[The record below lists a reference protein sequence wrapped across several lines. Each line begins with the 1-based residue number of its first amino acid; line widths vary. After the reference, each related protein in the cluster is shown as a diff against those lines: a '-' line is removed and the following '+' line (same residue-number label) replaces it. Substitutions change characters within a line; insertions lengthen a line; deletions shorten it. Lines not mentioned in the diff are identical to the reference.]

1 MKKNILLISLYL
13 ITVLLFSSCKNQ
25 PAQEAVQDNT
35 AEENVETVEKVIDIP
50 YGDALSTGEIAEP
63 INLIPALASDS
74 ASHNVTQYI
83 YNGLVKYDKDLNLV
97 GDLAERWEIS
107 EDKKVFI
114 FYLKKGVKWH
124 DGVEFT
130 ADDVKFTYEF
140 MISDDTPTAYDGDFR
155 AVESVEVIDRY
166 TVKVTYKEVLS
177 PALASWGI
185 WMMPRHALK
194 DKPSRSPLQRKP
206 IGTGPYK
213 LESWKAG
220 QSIVLTAFHDYFEG
234 RPKIEKIFIRV
245 IPNQTTQFLELL
257 NGSIDIMGMTPK
269 QDALDT
275 NTPKYT
281 ANYNTYSF
289 LDFSYTYVGYNF
301 KRAPFDNKLVR
312 RALTHAI
319 NKQSIVDGLL
329 YGKGIAAE
337 GPYKPDSFWYNPNAK
352 GPEYNVEK
360 AKALLAEAGF
370 KDTDGDG
377 FLEYNGKKFQIELM
391 TNLNNDVRGKIA
403 ELVQQS
409 WARIGID
416 VQIKVLE
423 WATMLGELNKSNFQ
437 AVILGWS
444 TVLDPDQYD
453 IWATERC
460 GGNGQNY
467 ICYSNEEVDRLLI
480 EGRKVFDNE
489 ERRLYYDKVQE
500 ILADEQP
507 YTFLYFPY
515 SNIAL
520 NKRFQNVEPAR
531 AGITYNFIDWYV
543 PRQQQKY
550 KVMVE

>member
-13 ITVLLFSSCKNQ
+13 ITVLLFSYCKSQPEKGSVDNQ
-25 PAQEAVQDNT
+25 LS
-35 AEENVETVEKVIDIP
+35 EETKQIVEDIP

-107 EDKKVFI
+107 DDNKVFT
-114 FYLKKGVKWH
+114 FYLRKGVKWH

-130 ADDVKFTYEF
+130 AEDVKFTYEF

-155 AVESVEVIDRY
+155 AVESVEVIDKY
-166 TVKVTYKEVLS
+166 TVKVTYKEVLAPS
-177 PALASWGI
+177 LASWAI
-185 WMMPRHALK
+185 WMMPRHALT

-220 QSIVLTAFHDYFEG
+220 QSITLTAFHDYFEG
-234 RPKIEKIFIRV
+234 RPKIEKVFIRV

-257 NGSIDIMGMTPK
+257 NGSIDIMGLTPK
-269 QDALDT
+269 QYAFDT
-275 NTPKYT
+275 KTPKYIE
-281 ANYNTYSF
+281 NFNTYSF

-301 KRAPFDNKLVR
+301 KKAPFDNKLVR

-337 GPYKPDSFWYNPNAK
+337 GPYKPDSYWYNKNTK
-352 GPEYNVEK
+352 GPEYNIEK

-370 KDTDGDG
+370 KDTDNDG
-377 FLEYNGKKFQIELM
+377 ILEYNGKKFTIELM

-409 WARIGID
+409 WAQIGID

-453 IWATERC
+453 IWATARC

-480 EGRKVFDNE
+480 EGRKVFDIA

-520 NKRFQNVEPAR
+520 DKRFQNVEPAE

>member
-1 MKKNILLISLYL
+1 MKKIILLISLYL
-13 ITVLLFSSCKNQ
+13 ISVLLLQGCKKQEKAVVFQEDNQ
-25 PAQEAVQDNT
+25 TTNNQVKE
-35 AEENVETVEKVIDIP
+35 IIP

-107 EDKKVFI
+107 DDKKVFT

-155 AVESVEVIDRY
+155 AVESVEVVDKY
-166 TVKVTYKEVLS
+166 TVKVTYKEALS

-194 DKPSRSPLQRKP
+194 DKPSKSPLQRKP

-213 LESWKAG
+213 LESWKPG
-220 QSIVLTAFHDYFEG
+220 QSITLTAFHDYFEG

-257 NGSIDIMGMTPK
+257 NGSIDIMGLNPK
-269 QDALDT
+269 QEKFDT
-275 NTPKYT
+275 NTPRYIE
-281 ANYNTYSF
+281 NYNTYSF
-289 LDFSYTYVGYNF
+289 LDFSYTYIGYNF
-301 KRAPFDNKLVR
+301 KLEPFNNKLVR

-319 NKQSIVDGLL
+319 DKQSMVDGLL
-329 YGKGIAAE
+329 YGKGYAAE
-337 GPYKPDSFWYNPNAK
+337 GPYKPDSYWYNQNAK
-352 GPEYNVEK
+352 GPEYNKEK
-360 AKALLAEAGF
+360 AKALLKEAGF
-370 KDTDGDG
+370 EDIDNDG
-377 FLEYNGKKFQIELM
+377 FLEYKGKKFTIELM
-391 TNLNNDVRGKIA
+391 TNLNNEVRSKIA
-403 ELVQQS
+403 ELVQHS
-409 WARIGID
+409 WAEVGIKT
-416 VQIKVLE
+416 QIKVLE
-423 WATMLGELNKSNFQ
+423 WATMLGDLNKGNFQ

-460 GGNGQNY
+460 GGNGQNF
-467 ICYSNEEVDRLLI
+467 ICYSNEEVDRLLT
-480 EGRKVFDNE
+480 EGRKVFNKE
-489 ERRLYYDKVQE
+489 ERRVYYDKVQE

-515 SNIAL
+515 SHIAL

-543 PRQQQKY
+543 PKEYQKY
-550 KVMVE
+550 KVIEE

>member
-35 AEENVETVEKVIDIP
+35 AEENVETVEKVIEIP

-377 FLEYNGKKFQIELM
+377 FLEYNGKKFTIELM

-437 AVILGWS
+437 AVILGWT

-480 EGRKVFDNE
+480 EGRKVFD
-489 ERRLYYDKVQE
+489 K
-500 ILADEQP
+500 
-507 YTFLYFPY
+507 
-515 SNIAL
+515 
-520 NKRFQNVEPAR
+520 
-531 AGITYNFIDWYV
+531 
-543 PRQQQKY
+543 KY
-550 KVMVE
+550 

>member
-1 MKKNILLISLYL
+1 MKKIILLISLYL
-13 ITVLLFSSCKNQ
+13 ISALLLQGCKKQEEQVVFQEETQNKNNQ
-25 PAQEAVQDNT
+25 VKE
-35 AEENVETVEKVIDIP
+35 IIP

-107 EDKKVFI
+107 DDKKGFT

-155 AVESVEVIDRY
+155 AVESVEVVDKY
-166 TVKVTYKEVLS
+166 TVKVTYKEALS

-194 DKPSRSPLQRKP
+194 DKPSKSPLQRKP
-206 IGTGPYK
+206 IGTGPYM
-213 LESWKAG
+213 LESWKPG
-220 QSIVLTAFHDYFEG
+220 QSITLTAFHDYFEG
-234 RPKIEKIFIRV
+234 RPKIEKVFIRV

-257 NGSIDIMGMTPK
+257 NGSIDIMGLNPK
-269 QDALDT
+269 QEKFDT
-275 NTPKYT
+275 NTPRYIE
-281 ANYNTYSF
+281 NYNTYSF
-289 LDFSYTYVGYNF
+289 LDFSYTYIGYNF
-301 KRAPFDNKLVR
+301 KLEPFNNKLVR

-319 NKQSIVDGLL
+319 DKQSMVDGLL
-329 YGKGIAAE
+329 YGKGYAAE
-337 GPYKPDSFWYNPNAK
+337 GPYKPDSYWYNKNAK
-352 GPEYNVEK
+352 GPEYNKEK
-360 AKALLAEAGF
+360 AKALLKEAGF
-370 KDTDGDG
+370 EDIDNDG
-377 FLEYNGKKFQIELM
+377 FLEYKGKKFTIELM
-391 TNLNNDVRGKIA
+391 TNLNNEVRSKIA
-403 ELVQQS
+403 ELVQHG
-409 WARIGID
+409 WADVGIKT
-416 VQIKVLE
+416 QIKVLE
-423 WATMLGELNKSNFQ
+423 WATMLGDLNKGNFQ

-460 GGNGQNY
+460 GGNGQNF
-467 ICYSNEEVDRLLI
+467 ICYSNEEVDRLLT
-480 EGRKVFDNE
+480 EGRKVFNKE
-489 ERRLYYDKVQE
+489 ERRVYYDKVQE

-515 SNIAL
+515 SHIAL

-543 PRQQQKY
+543 PKEYQKY
-550 KVMVE
+550 KVIEE

>member
-1 MKKNILLISLYL
+1 MKKIILLISLYL
-13 ITVLLFSSCKNQ
+13 ISALLLQGCKKQEEQVVFQEETQNKNNQ
-25 PAQEAVQDNT
+25 VKE
-35 AEENVETVEKVIDIP
+35 IIP

-107 EDKKVFI
+107 DDKKVFT

-155 AVESVEVIDRY
+155 AVESVEVVDKY
-166 TVKVTYKEVLS
+166 TVKVTYKEALS

-194 DKPSRSPLQRKP
+194 DKPSKSPLQRKP
-206 IGTGPYK
+206 IGTGPYM
-213 LESWKAG
+213 LESWKPG
-220 QSIVLTAFHDYFEG
+220 QSITLTAFHDYFEG

-257 NGSIDIMGMTPK
+257 NGSIDIMGLNPK
-269 QDALDT
+269 QEKFDT
-275 NTPKYT
+275 NTPRYIE
-281 ANYNTYSF
+281 NYNTYSF
-289 LDFSYTYVGYNF
+289 LDFSYTYIGYNF
-301 KRAPFDNKLVR
+301 KLEPFNNKLVR

-319 NKQSIVDGLL
+319 DKQSMVDGLL
-329 YGKGIAAE
+329 YGKGYAAE
-337 GPYKPDSFWYNPNAK
+337 GPYKPDSYWYNKNAK
-352 GPEYNVEK
+352 GPEYNKEK
-360 AKALLAEAGF
+360 AKALLKEAGF
-370 KDTDGDG
+370 EDIDNDG
-377 FLEYNGKKFQIELM
+377 FLEYKGKKFTIELM
-391 TNLNNDVRGKIA
+391 TNLNNEVRSKIA
-403 ELVQQS
+403 ELVQHS
-409 WARIGID
+409 WAEVGIKT
-416 VQIKVLE
+416 QIKVLE
-423 WATMLGELNKSNFQ
+423 WATMLGDLNKGNFQ

-460 GGNGQNY
+460 GGNGQNF
-467 ICYSNEEVDRLLI
+467 ICYSNEEVDRLLT
-480 EGRKVFDNE
+480 EGRKVFNKE
-489 ERRLYYDKVQE
+489 ERRVYYDKVQE

-515 SNIAL
+515 SHIAL

-543 PRQQQKY
+543 PKEQQKY
-550 KVMVE
+550 KVIEE